1 MESELEQDEHP
12 LEAEDDISEDDDS
25 SEAPISLNIL
35 RQQIDEVSVGSAG
48 SRPRE
53 GRCLPRGRK
62 ETRDRVT
69 NRNLGGEL

>member
-53 GRCLPRGRK
+53 GRCILLCCLSP
-62 ETRDRVT
+62 
-69 NRNLGGEL
+69 